1 MSSEAAEK
9 RLYVLAE
16 LDQRTQTE
24 GIRLY
29 SRLTAAGFSGRQTPG
44 LPYHITLESFPCE
57 EEGKVLS
64 AVQKASG
71 ETEPISLTF
80 SHIGV
85 FGGGNVLFLAPDC
98 TRELPARRREFELR
112 FCRAYFRPPVVR
124 NATLLPRSDKNP
136 PRQNFFELKT
146 GEMLSIFSAKSLL
159 RKLRTTAGE
168 CSACGTFAPLPR
180 TIN

>member
-64 AVQKASG
+64 AVQKAAGGDRARFPYVQSYR
-71 ETEPISLTF
+71 
-80 SHIGV
+80 GV
-85 FGGGNVLFLAPDC
+85 
-98 TRELPARRREFELR
+98 RRRK
-112 FCRAYFRPPVVR
+112 RAVSRAGLYPG
-124 NATLLPRSDKNP
+124 AAS
-136 PRQNFFELKT
+136 Q
-146 GEMLSIFSAKSLL
+146 
-159 RKLRTTAGE
+159 TA
-168 CSACGTFAPLPR
+168 R
-180 TIN
+180 I